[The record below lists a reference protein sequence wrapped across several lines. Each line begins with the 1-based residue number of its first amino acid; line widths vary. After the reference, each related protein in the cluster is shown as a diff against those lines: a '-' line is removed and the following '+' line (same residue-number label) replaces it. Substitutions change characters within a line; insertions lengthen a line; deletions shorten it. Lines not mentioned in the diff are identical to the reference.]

1 MQGDLYAV
9 LGIRNDADDADIKR
23 AYRKLARE
31 YHPDARPDDPEA
43 EARFKEIS
51 TAYAVLGDPEKRRR
65 YDTFGPDAF
74 RGSGAGAGG
83 QGGSDPFGF
92 GDIFEAFFGGDGF
105 GAAGGGR
112 RGASDVATEILIS
125 LDEAVS
131 GVTRTLQARMPVE
144 CTDCDGTGC
153 SPGTEATLCG
163 ECHGNGQVRQVRRS
177 VLGQMV
183 TTGVC
188 PRCGGAGMEIPHPC
202 ARCRGDGRVND
213 VVDIDVDVPAGI
225 EDGQRMR
232 LTGKGPVGPRG
243 GDRGD
248 LYVDVRVAA
257 HDRFTRDGDD
267 LHATLEIPVTAM
279 VLGAV
284 REFAAFGEPVEVE
297 IAPGTQP
304 GHVVRVKG
312 QGVPHLRGRRC
323 GDLYIHLTVVVPE
336 SVDEEQAE
344 LFRRLAELRGEEVAP
359 PDHGFVSRIKSAF
372 Q

>member
-9 LGIRNDADDADIKR
+9 LGIRNDADDAEIKR
-23 AYRKLARE
+23 AYRRLARE
-31 YHPDARPDDPEA
+31 YHPDARPDDADA

-74 RGSGAGAGG
+74 RGGGGSGASGAG
-83 QGGSDPFGF
+83 DPFGF

-105 GAAGGGR
+105 AAGRGGR
-112 RGASDVATEILIS
+112 RGAEDVATEILIS

-131 GVTRTLQARMPVE
+131 GVTRTLEARMPVE

-202 ARCRGDGRVND
+202 ARCRGDGRVTD
-213 VVDIDVDVPAGI
+213 VVGIDIEIPAGI

-232 LTGKGPVGPRG
+232 LQGKGPVGLRG
-243 GDRGD
+243 GERGD

-257 HDRFTRDGDD
+257 HDRFTRDGDN
-267 LHATLEIPVTAM
+267 LHVALEVPVTAM
-279 VLGAV
+279 VLGAT
-284 REFAAFGEPVEVE
+284 REVETFDEPVVVE

-312 QGVPHLRGRRC
+312 QGVPHLRGRRR
-323 GDLYIHLTVVVPE
+323 GDLYVHLSAEIPV
-336 SVDEEQAE
+336 SVDEEQAD
-344 LFRRLAELRGEEVAP
+344 LFRRLAELRGEDVAP
-359 PDHGFVSRIKSAF
+359 PDAGFVSRIKSAF